1 MSKCKVMTGTVCA
14 VLGVTAG
21 YALYQLKEVGFT
33 IANKITDNYI
43 EHYNSVYQYRGE
55 ICSLLQ
61 SNLSNIS
68 SIIWVGLT
76 LDQKDLHPT
85 IFQALGYVG
94 LGKR

>member
-43 EHYNSVYQYRGE
+43 EHHNSVYQ
-55 ICSLLQ
+55 
-61 SNLSNIS
+61 LSGYAYTKLPKNNS
-68 SIIWVGLT
+68 SR
-76 LDQKDLHPT
+76 KEN
-85 IFQALGYVG
+85 
-94 LGKR
+94 K